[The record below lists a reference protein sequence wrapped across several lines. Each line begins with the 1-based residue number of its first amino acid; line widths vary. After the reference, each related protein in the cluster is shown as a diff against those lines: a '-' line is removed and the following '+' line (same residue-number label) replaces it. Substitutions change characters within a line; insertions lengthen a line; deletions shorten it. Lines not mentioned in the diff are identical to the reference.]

1 MCGRTRTRTREGGVA
16 SYSKKGWETSKKALA
31 NPLRTSVSICS
42 PTLISRHLPRLP
54 EVEMSGASDGREKRE
69 ADELRDHVA
78 QLKAELE
85 RAKAEVKEIHRDKV
99 KEVKSTRDAEQAQS
113 REQLEGLRSKLQR
126 EKAEE
131 LQVK

>member
-1 MCGRTRTRTREGGVA
+1 
-16 SYSKKGWETSKKALA
+16 
-31 NPLRTSVSICS
+31 
-42 PTLISRHLPRLP
+42 
-54 EVEMSGASDGREKRE
+54 MSGASDGREKRE

-113 REQLEGLRSKLQR
+113 REQLDGLRSKLQR

-131 LQVK
+131 LQVNQKCAVW